1 MAPMIDMVF
10 LLLVFFMTVST
21 LAQDARIPL
30 ALAESERSEVPEET
44 EHRGTISLQFG
55 PDREIEYYAGAERV
69 ASLRDLHALLTEE
82 LRKNP
87 ELEANL
93 RAPADMPFKEIKAVL
108 KTCAEAGAYKVV
120 YATYQKS

>member
-30 ALAESERSEVPEET
+30 PLAESERSEVPEET
-44 EHRGTISLQFG
+44 EHRGTISLQFS
-55 PDREIEYYAGAERV
+55 PTRQIEYYVGASQVE
-69 ASLRDLHALLTEE
+69 SLSALHSVLTEE
-82 LRKNP
+82 LGANA
-87 ELEANL
+87 ELEVNV
-93 RAPADMPFKEIKAVL
+93 RAPAEMPFKEIKAVL